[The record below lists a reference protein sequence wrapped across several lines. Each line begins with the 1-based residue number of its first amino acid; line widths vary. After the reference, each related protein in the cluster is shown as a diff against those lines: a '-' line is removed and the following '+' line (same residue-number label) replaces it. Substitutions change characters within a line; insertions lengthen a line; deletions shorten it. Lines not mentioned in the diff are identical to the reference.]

1 MEEEIRDWKSETRW
15 KIEKTPKVLE
25 KLKHCRMT
33 NIRAQIQSLKVRQR
47 EYEYRKTESKTNS
60 EKLKEAL
67 HK

>member
-25 KLKHCRMT
+25 KLKNCRMT
-33 NIRAQIQSLKVRQR
+33 KIRAQIQSLKVRQR

-67 HK
+67 YK